1 MLLVIAVL
9 ALILL
14 LVRPHVLAEAMHVT
28 ILPLTDI
35 VATVLPLDHAIAI
48 DLIRGPLAIEAGAVG
63 PQVRPQAIFLPLCVV
78 AQVL

>member
-1 MLLVIAVL
+1 MLLPIFPETHVAATIRPFIDPVAMLLVIAVL

-35 VATVLPLDHAIAI
+35 VATVLPLDHTVAI
-48 DLIRGPLAIEAGAVG
+48 DLI
-63 PQVRPQAIFLPLCVV
+63 
-78 AQVL
+78 